1 LLQALDYS
9 PKHMAIQTN
18 IERCITQ
25 LKCERCTRQAEFILK
40 SDDLKEPLQ
49 GGARELLLCRV
60 DLTNH
65 LAKNPGL
72 MAQVLMSLI
81 EQRL

>member
-1 LLQALDYS
+1 
-9 PKHMAIQTN
+9 MAIQTN
-18 IERCITQ
+18 IERCTTQ
-25 LKCERCTRQAEFILK
+25 LQCEHCKRQAEFILK
-40 SDDLKEPLQ
+40 SDNTKEPLP

-72 MAQVLMSLI
+72 MAQVLVSLI